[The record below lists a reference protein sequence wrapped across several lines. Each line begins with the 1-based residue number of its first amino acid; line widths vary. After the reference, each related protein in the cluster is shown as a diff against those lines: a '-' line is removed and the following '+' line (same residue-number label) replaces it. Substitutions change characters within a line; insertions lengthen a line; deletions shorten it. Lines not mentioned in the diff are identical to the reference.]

1 MPDTADTAPGAA
13 RSLLDC
19 LTDDQLARYGE
30 IARDQAAAELSR
42 WWLQVL
48 FAVAAV
54 GAFAWALSTWG
65 VARIEGLEALGVEAE
80 GFGRSVA
87 FAFGLG
93 LLLAYF
99 PYRRVKN
106 WLLWN
111 AHCKAVAAEQSRR
124 RNVNSDLPGRNAQPD
139 AQQGGR

>member
-1 MPDTADTAPGAA
+1 MPSTADTAGQSA
-13 RSLLDC
+13 RSLLKA

-48 FAVAAV
+48 LAVASV
-54 GAFAWALSTWG
+54 GTFTWALATWG
-65 VARIEGLEALGVEAE
+65 IAGIGNLEAIGIEAE
-80 GFGRSVA
+80 GFGRSVG

-106 WLLWN
+106 WTLWN

-124 RNVNSDLPGRNAQPD
+124 RSGNSDLPGSD